1 MAFVMAL
8 QQGWSP
14 TALRFQGTWSSA
26 TGHTLSKYATP
37 VNNDIKGLIDSV
49 NDGSTSAFM
58 WEWFT
63 TKPWLDSGEVRFV
76 RTPTVKISQYMLKL
90 AWSDRLRSHT
100 VAIVVDCCTP
110 ISRAC
115 SKGCR
120 SRLLKLAH

>member
-14 TALRFQGTWSSA
+14 ATLKFQGARSLA
-26 TGHTLSKYATP
+26 TISPVTKHTTP

-49 NDGSTSAFM
+49 NAGSTSAFM

-76 RTPTVKISQYMLKL
+76 CTSHKENTPVYPLKFT
-90 AWSDRLRSHT
+90 W
-100 VAIVVDCCTP
+100 
-110 ISRAC
+110 
-115 SKGCR
+115 
-120 SRLLKLAH
+120 

>member
-14 TALRFQGTWSSA
+14 TTLKFQGARSPLPISPVP
-26 TGHTLSKYATP
+26 KYSTMP

-76 RTPTVKISQYMLKL
+76 GTL
-90 AWSDRLRSHT
+90 AKE
-100 VAIVVDCCTP
+100 V
-110 ISRAC
+110 SRYI
-115 SKGCR
+115 
-120 SRLLKLAH
+120 H